1 MAALTRLVG
10 LARRSGN
17 LAIGH
22 HAVVA
27 ALKRRRLHLLIFAGD
42 CSAQLKEKMLAR
54 SRELAYL
61 EAGSKQDW
69 GALCNRDEVALL
81 GIMDKH
87 LADGILSLQ
96 AAAQSE
102 PTAGSKE
109 NETEQR

>member
-1 MAALTRLVG
+1 MAALTSLVG

-27 ALKRRRLHLLIFAGD
+27 ALKRGRLFLIIFAGD
-42 CSAQLKEKMLAR
+42 CSAQLRGRMLAR
-54 SRELAYL
+54 SRQLPHL

-69 GALCNRDEVALL
+69 GALCDRDEVGIL

-87 LADGILSLQ
+87 LADGILSIP
-96 AAAQSE
+96 ATGQSDSATDHQE
-102 PTAGSKE
+102 SDAESG
-109 NETEQR
+109 